1 MKERLR
7 LPALAA
13 VLSKPINPFSELV
26 VRQLST
32 WQKMVYGFAAAL
44 LVLLG
49 LLGLVL
55 PVLPGL
61 VFLAMA
67 AGLLARVS
75 PRFGRWWYQ
84 TPLVQRFRRK
94 QQQLKQAWPRVWRR
108 SVRGC
113 LTVVLNAARGLFRL
127 IGQLG
132 SWLGIWVGEQARP
145 RLRRWFARR

>member
-1 MKERLR
+1 MKERLC
-7 LPALAA
+7 LPPLAA

-108 SVRGC
+108 SVRGS

-132 SWLGIWVGEQARP
+132 SWLGTWVGEQARP

>member
-67 AGLLARVS
+67 AGLLARGF
-75 PRFGRWWYQ
+75 PRG
-84 TPLVQRFRRK
+84 LVGGGIK
-94 QQQLKQAWPRVWRR
+94 RR
-108 SVRGC
+108 SCSDFVENSNN
-113 LTVVLNAARGLFRL
+113 LNRLGLEFGGDPSGAA
-127 IGQLG
+127 
-132 SWLGIWVGEQARP
+132 
-145 RLRRWFARR
+145 